1 MTEAATNQMIDAERE
16 QRATARAHRVTATA
30 WLAGITA
37 VVALGTMSS
46 SATIGT
52 GIAVVGIAGM
62 VTAVCYF
69 ILKD

>member
-1 MTEAATNQMIDAERE
+1 MIDALTNQMTDAERE
-16 QRATARAHRVTATA
+16 QQAAARAHRVTATA

-52 GIAVVGIAGM
+52 GLAVIGVAGM

-69 ILKD
+69 ILRD

>member
-1 MTEAATNQMIDAERE
+1 MTDAEHE
-16 QRATARAHRVTATA
+16 QHAAARAHRVTATA

-46 SATIGT
+46 TATIGA
-52 GIAVVGIAGM
+52 GLAVIGIAGM

>member
-1 MTEAATNQMIDAERE
+1 MTEAVTNQMTDAERE
-16 QRATARAHRVTATA
+16 QLAAARAQRVTAAA

-46 SATIGT
+46 TATIGA
-52 GIAVVGIAGM
+52 GLAVIGVAGM

-69 ILKD
+69 ILRD

>member
-1 MTEAATNQMIDAERE
+1 MTEAVTDQLTDAERE
-16 QRATARAHRVTATA
+16 QRAAARAQRVTATA

-46 SATIGT
+46 TATIGS
-52 GIAVVGIAGM
+52 GLAVIGVAGM

-69 ILKD
+69 ILRD